1 LRFVLDTDV
10 LVAALRSRDGAS
22 WQLVDRALKREF
34 TLLLSVPL
42 ILEYEAVLTRE
53 EHRKVHDLVPDVDEL
68 INSLASV
75 AESVQIRF
83 LWRLLLSDPTDDMVL
98 ETAVNGRADL
108 LVTFNQEDFAAAAKG
123 FAVKIVRPSE
133 AMHRLRAHTRANE
146 KDKGCETKQL
156 SLTVGLL
163 VTRGGSQNSRERGN
177 IPQSAHQ
184 SSGCRENF
192 CLAYGRILS

>member
-1 LRFVLDTDV
+1 MSYAISLHLRFVLDTDV
-10 LVAALRSRDGAS
+10 LVAAPRSRGGAS
-22 WQLVDRALKREF
+22 WQLVERALKTEF

-53 EHRKVHDLVPDVDEL
+53 EHRKVHGLSVPEVDEL

-83 LWRLLLSDPTDDMVL
+83 LWRPLLSDPTDDMVL

-108 LVTFNQEDFAAAAKG
+108 LVTFNQADFAAAAKS

-133 AMHRLRAHTRANE
+133 ALHRLRAHTSE
-146 KDKGCETKQL
+146 
-156 SLTVGLL
+156 
-163 VTRGGSQNSRERGN
+163 
-177 IPQSAHQ
+177 
-184 SSGCRENF
+184 
-192 CLAYGRILS
+192 